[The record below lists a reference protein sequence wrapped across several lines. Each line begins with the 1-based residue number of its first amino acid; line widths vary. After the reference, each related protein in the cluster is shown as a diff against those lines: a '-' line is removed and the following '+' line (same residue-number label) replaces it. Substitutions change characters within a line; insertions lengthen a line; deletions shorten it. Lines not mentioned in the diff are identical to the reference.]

1 MTVAVRPPAVAGL
14 FYPADATEL
23 RRWVCGA
30 LDEAARRPRAGWAA
44 PAAMAAPTPRAP
56 QAIVAPHAGYVYSGA
71 VAASAY
77 ALVAPRRGHIQRV
90 VLLGPAHRSP
100 LRAVAVS
107 SADAFATPLGLV
119 PVDTAARDD
128 LLVRGLV
135 VEDDAAHAGEHS
147 LEVHLPFLQVA
158 LGEVTILPLAVG
170 AVAAGEVAALL
181 DHVWGGPESL
191 VVVST
196 DLSHYLDS
204 VTATALD
211 RETAAAVTARRYEE
225 LGTERACGAYPLRG
239 LLAAADRRGLNV
251 ELLALRNSS
260 DVDGR
265 GERVVGYG
273 AFAVG

>member
-1 MTVAVRPPAVAGL
+1 MTVAVRAPAVAGL

-30 LDEAARRPRAGWAA
+30 LDDAARRLHAA
-44 PAAMAAPTPRAP
+44 PPAPRAP
-56 QAIVAPHAGYVYSGA
+56 KAIVAPHAGYVYSGA
-71 VAASAY
+71 VAATAY
-77 ALVAPRRGHIQRV
+77 ASVAPWRGHIERV
-90 VLLGPAHRSP
+90 VLLGPAHRAR
-100 LRAVAVS
+100 LRAVAAC

-128 LLVRGLV
+128 LLARGV
-135 VEDDAAHAGEHS
+135 VVGDDAVHADEHS

-170 AVAAGEVAALL
+170 AVPVGEVAALL
-181 DHVWGGPESL
+181 DRVWGGSETL

-204 VTATALD
+204 ATATALD
-211 RETAAAVTARRYEE
+211 RETAAAVTARRYDD
-225 LGTERACGAYPLRG
+225 LVPERACGAYPLRG

-251 ELLALRNSS
+251 ELLALRNSG
-260 DVDGR
+260 DTDRR
-265 GERVVGYG
+265 GDRVVGYG

>member
-1 MTVAVRPPAVAGL
+1 
-14 FYPADATEL
+14 
-23 RRWVCGA
+23 
-30 LDEAARRPRAGWAA
+30 
-44 PAAMAAPTPRAP
+44 
-56 QAIVAPHAGYVYSGA
+56 
-71 VAASAY
+71 
-77 ALVAPRRGHIQRV
+77 
-90 VLLGPAHRSP
+90 
-100 LRAVAVS
+100 VAVS
-107 SADAFATPLGLV
+107 SADAFATPLGPV

-128 LLVRGLV
+128 LLARGLV

-158 LGEVTILPLAVG
+158 LGEVTILPLAVGAVTILPLAVG

-211 RETAAAVTARRYEE
+211 RETAAVVTARRYEE
-225 LGTERACGAYPLRG
+225 LVPERACGAYPLRG